1 MSLEAMTGTPDPFEE
16 VIHRARP
23 QPGQIESASRLRA
36 LMADSEIRESHREG
50 DPRVQDAYS
59 LRCMPQVHGAA
70 RQAFAY
76 ARQVLEVEANSATDN
91 PLIFPEDGRIL
102 SGGNFHGQPIA
113 QVLDLVAMACADL
126 ASISE
131 RRLARLVDPAYSM
144 LPAFLTREPGT
155 NSGFMVPQIAAA
167 SLVNEI
173 RLLAAP
179 ASTDSIPTDANK
191 EDHVSMGM
199 TAARQARDAV
209 RLLETVLAL
218 ELLAAAQGL
227 EFLRPL
233 RPGAGVLAAYERIRE
248 AVEPLERDRVMGA
261 DIEAVE
267 AMVRAGEFARPWGV

>member
-1 MSLEAMTGTPDPFEE
+1 
-16 VIHRARP
+16 
-23 QPGQIESASRLRA
+23 
-36 LMADSEIRESHREG
+36 
-50 DPRVQDAYS
+50 
-59 LRCMPQVHGAA
+59 MPQVHGAA

-91 PLIFPEDGRIL
+91 PLIFPDDGRIL

-126 ASISE
+126 AAISE
-131 RRLARLVDPAYSM
+131 RRLARLVDPDLSG
-144 LPAFLTREPGT
+144 LPAFLSPEAGT

-227 EFLRPL
+227 EFLEPL
-233 RPGAGVLAAYERIRE
+233 RPGAGVETAYRRIRE
-248 AVEPLERDRVMGA
+248 QVEPLERDRVMGD
-261 DIEAVE
+261 DIAAVE
-267 AMVRAGEFARPWGV
+267 AMVRAGAFARLWDR